1 MSLPTKEQILT
12 LDYSADGS
20 LGVNVAAKS
29 GIEFGGLD
37 YSADGSPFYG
47 TEDIELEQYLQK
59 IIILV

>member
-12 LDYSADGS
+12 LDYSADGGP
-20 LGVNVAAKS
+20 GVKVAAKS

-37 YSADGSPFYG
+37 YSSIGSPFYG
-47 TEDIELEQYLQK
+47 TEDVELEQYLQK